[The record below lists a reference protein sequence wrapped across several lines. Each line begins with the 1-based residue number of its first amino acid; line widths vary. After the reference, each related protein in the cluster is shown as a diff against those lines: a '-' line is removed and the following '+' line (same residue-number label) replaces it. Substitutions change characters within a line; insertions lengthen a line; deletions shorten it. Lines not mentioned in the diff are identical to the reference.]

1 MRRQQFIKP
10 AHIWILT
17 VLVACGLWVV
27 AGKAGITIQGQQNS
41 NQNGNTN
48 GNANGNTNSQNRN
61 ANANQNR
68 NTNANQNNNANN
80 NANANQN
87 NNANANTNTTGN
99 TNANTNTTGNTNA
112 NTTGNRNTGNTG
124 NRNTGATGEQT
135 GMANMT
141 SRDRDFFMDAAMSS
155 MMEVELGRIA
165 AQQGASESVK
175 QYGQMMVDHHQKANA
190 ELMTLASS
198 KGITLPTTLDE
209 KHQQQVT
216 KLQGMSGA
224 EFDRAYARLMVRS
237 HRDAV
242 SDFEKHGTRG
252 TDPDL
257 SAFASKTLPTL
268 QEHLRMARALED
280 EHGGGNN
287 RNSNT
292 GGNRNSNTGGNR
304 NNNGNNNNNSNR
316 P

>member
-41 NQNGNTN
+41 NQNSNGNTN
-48 GNANGNTNSQNRN
+48 GNANGNTNSNQNRN
-61 ANANQNR
+61 ANANQNS
-68 NTNANQNNNANN
+68 NA
-80 NANANQN
+80 
-87 NNANANTNTTGN
+87 NANANTNTGQN
-99 TNANTNTTGNTNA
+99 SNA
-112 NTTGNRNTGNTG
+112 NTTGNRNTGNT
-124 NRNTGATGEQT
+124 RATGEQA

-141 SRDRDFFMDAAMSS
+141 SRDRDFVMDAAMSS

-175 QYGQMMVDHHQKANA
+175 QFGQRMVDDHGKANT
-190 ELMTLASS
+190 ELMTLASGR
-198 KGITLPTTLDE
+198 GITLPTGLDE
-209 KHQQQVT
+209 KHQQQLT
-216 KLQGMSGA
+216 KLQGLSGA
-224 EFDRAYARLMVRS
+224 EFDRAYARLMVRA

-242 SDFEKHGTRG
+242 SDFEKHSSRG

-257 SAFASKTLPTL
+257 KAFAGKTLPIL

-287 RNSNT
+287 RNN
-292 GGNRNSNTGGNR
+292 NSNTGGNR

>member
-41 NQNGNTN
+41 NQNQNQNGNTN
-48 GNANGNTNSQNRN
+48 GNQNANTGQNRN
-61 ANANQNR
+61 AN
-68 NTNANQNNNANN
+68 T
-80 NANANQN
+80 
-87 NNANANTNTTGN
+87 NTNTGETRNAN
-99 TNANTNTTGNTNA
+99 TNANTGENRNA
-112 NTTGNRNTGNTG
+112 NTTG
-124 NRNTGATGEQT
+124 NRNTGATGEQA
-135 GMANMT
+135 GMGNMS
-141 SRDRDFFMDAAMSS
+141 SRDRDFVMDAAMSS
-155 MMEVELGRIA
+155 MLEVELGRIA
-165 AQQGASESVK
+165 AQQGASDSVK
-175 QYGQMMVDHHQKANA
+175 QFGQMMVDHHQKANA

-198 KGITLPTTLDE
+198 KGVTLPTTLDE
-209 KHQQQVT
+209 KHQQQLT
-216 KLQGMSGA
+216 KLQGLSGA
-224 EFDRAYARLMVRS
+224 EFDRAYARLMVRE

-242 SDFEKHGTRG
+242 SDFEKENSRG
-252 TDPDL
+252 TDMDL
-257 SAFASKTLPTL
+257 KAFAGKTLPTL

-287 RNSNT
+287 RNN
-292 GGNRNSNTGGNR
+292 NSNTGGNR